1 MTPQIAACLSADIP
15 NLQEKELLSS
25 LNNFKSGS
33 FSSYQQDSNDK
44 KRTKK
49 FRLKRLF
56 VNTIDYLSGKNKINT
71 GALKLRFK
79 LRKNAERKPK
89 IVFFS
94 LMEAFFAQNVVKN
107 MHKNKTN
114 IYLYLFLTIFL
125 TKKIISKNDH
135 IFVLLL

>member
-94 LMEAFFAQNVVKN
+94 PMEAFFAQNVVKN
-107 MHKNKTN
+107 MHKNKTTYTC
-114 IYLYLFLTIFL
+114 IYF
-125 TKKIISKNDH
+125 
-135 IFVLLL
+135 

>member
-89 IVFFS
+89 IVFFF

-107 MHKNKTN
+107 MHKNKTTDTC
-114 IYLYLFLTIFL
+114 IYL
-125 TKKIISKNDH
+125 
-135 IFVLLL
+135 

>member
-89 IVFFS
+89 IVFFF

-107 MHKNKTN
+107 MYKNKTTDTC
-114 IYLYLFLTIFL
+114 IYF
-125 TKKIISKNDH
+125 
-135 IFVLLL
+135 